1 MEVIALVGP
10 SGTGKSHRALLV
22 AHNNQADAIIDDGLL
37 IKNGKIIAG
46 KSAKREQNKV
56 LAVKRAIFVLP
67 GHAEE
72 VRKAIEE
79 TKPVRILILGTS
91 ENMASK
97 IAKALKLPEVS
108 RFVHIEDIAT
118 QSEMDKARF
127 HRLREGKHIIPV
139 PTIELKPHFSG
150 YLVDPINSLLNKR
163 REDGRRHLGEK
174 SIVRPVFSY
183 YGKLIID
190 DWAIKAIVRKL
201 LVDGENV
208 TKVADVR
215 IEHVYK
221 GDGEVGFES
230 AGIVIGCD
238 VVISYGKHI
247 PTLVQK
253 LQTQVRKDV
262 EYMTGM
268 VVKKV
273 NITIKALFV
282 QPKKF

>member
-91 ENMASK
+91 ENMTSK

-150 YLVDPINSLLNKR
+150 YLVDPINSLLKKR